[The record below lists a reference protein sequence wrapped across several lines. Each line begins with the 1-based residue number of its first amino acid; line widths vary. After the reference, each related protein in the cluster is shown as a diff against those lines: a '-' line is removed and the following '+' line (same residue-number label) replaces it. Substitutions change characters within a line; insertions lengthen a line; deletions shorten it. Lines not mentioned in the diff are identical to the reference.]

1 MPTTITNT
9 QALLQKSFWHNLP
22 ENSGLLVSKTNQLVV
37 GRKVHPGFWGRLF
50 GRKVHVAYCTLET
63 AQKGR
68 RPQRPRRINANQV
81 LSPAK
86 SREKIA
92 ESLNRHLTATFKDAV
107 TQNSNGQATSH
118 KNLAARFVD
127 NARIHIN
134 QKIGGNDS
142 GHKDVPKNVGTLQAQ
157 TFKKVLESVGQKMT
171 RLGKEWN
178 NAQQRKSNKFEKVAF
193 VYAHGLEMKNRSSV
207 TNDNTPQASYRLA
220 YRARAV
226 GLQSITKAASHENV
240 ARFKTSLKQM
250 VTSISIKKTTSMPHT
265 RARNVC
271 RHSSTIVCPDNE
283 KAQPFTRQEF
293 AAALNKTTGSY
304 SIGKGRT
311 ARQAGMEHL
320 GAFTKKLQ
328 AKKDLAFARNRLQ
341 RMDQL
346 MRHLPEA
353 LADIAF
359 EAKHNPDSLSV
370 NNFKTRLGTHFPEWL
385 SKGATLAEQ
394 PTS

>member
-22 ENSGLLVSKTNQLVV
+22 EDSGLLVSKTNQLVV

-50 GRKVHVAYCTLET
+50 GRKVHIAYCTLET
-63 AQKGR
+63 AQKGL
-68 RPQRPRRINANQV
+68 RPQRPQRINANQV

-107 TQNSNGQATSH
+107 TQNSNGQDTDH
-118 KNLAARFVD
+118 KSLAARFVD

-134 QKIGGNDS
+134 QRIRGNDF
-142 GHKDVPKNVGTLQAQ
+142 GYKDVPKNVGTLQAQ
-157 TFKKVLESVGQKMT
+157 TFKRVLESVGQKMT

-178 NAQQRKSNKFEKVAF
+178 NAQQQKSNKFEKVAF

-250 VTSISIKKTTSMPHT
+250 VVNFYKENHIDAT
-265 RARNVC
+265 
-271 RHSSTIVCPDNE
+271 HSSAQRLQAFIDNLLPSNE

-304 SIGKGRT
+304 SIGKGKS

-320 GAFTKKLQ
+320 KPFTKKLQ

-385 SKGATLAEQ
+385 SKGASLAEQ